1 MVKWQ
6 PFEFFGQLHEN
17 ALFLP
22 TIYQLHKYRTLYLVD
37 YMVFSQIPDIVFPKY
52 GLMLTGCFKIWSH
65 KDLVYD
71 KRAVEK
77 AILLFLVFW
86 IFKFDTTFVKN
97 LMKKK
102 KNTICI
108 FKVLVL
114 HKIYCSGNLPF

>member
-1 MVKWQ
+1 
-6 PFEFFGQLHEN
+6 
-17 ALFLP
+17 
-22 TIYQLHKYRTLYLVD
+22 
-37 YMVFSQIPDIVFPKY
+37 MVFSKILDIVFLKY
-52 GLMLTGCFKIWSH
+52 GLITGCFKIWSH
-65 KDLVYD
+65 KDLVLD
-71 KRAVEK
+71 KRTVEK

-102 KNTICI
+102 NSICI

>member
-1 MVKWQ
+1 
-6 PFEFFGQLHEN
+6 
-17 ALFLP
+17 
-22 TIYQLHKYRTLYLVD
+22 
-37 YMVFSQIPDIVFPKY
+37 MVFSQIPDIVFPKY

-102 KNTICI
+102 IQ
-108 FKVLVL
+108 
-114 HKIYCSGNLPF
+114 SSSASQNLLFWKPSILK

>member
-1 MVKWQ
+1 
-6 PFEFFGQLHEN
+6 
-17 ALFLP
+17 
-22 TIYQLHKYRTLYLVD
+22 
-37 YMVFSQIPDIVFPKY
+37 MVFSQIPDIVFAKY

-86 IFKFDTTFVKN
+86 ILKFDITFAKN

-102 KNTICI
+102 HTICI
-108 FKVLVL
+108 FKVLVFTKFIVL
-114 HKIYCSGNLPF
+114 ETFHCKMTVLWIFLEFERKAIILTASFY